1 MGAIFKPPRAPAPP
15 PPPPPPPPAAVVKAP
30 PTVQVETGTGTVSVP
45 QTEARRTIRANAA
58 KKGQSAAVKT
68 RTVPTAGRGAK
79 GRGGLG
85 LLDPAPVRKKTL
97 LGQ

>member
-15 PPPPPPPPAAVVKAP
+15 PPPPPPPPAPAVQAP
-30 PTVQVETGTGTVSVP
+30 PTVQVAGVSVP

-68 RTVPTAGRGAK
+68 KTVPTAGRGAK
-79 GRGGLG
+79 GSGGLG